1 MNNPREELREYLKQI
16 VHRFLNTKSLFC
28 ELKRINAWSTTPER
42 EDALN
47 HGAYFFQ
54 LTTYSMTR
62 IYLVELAAILSEK
75 EERSL
80 IDWLRKA
87 CVHAR
92 SICPSRYNPNG
103 KNEREVIKE
112 NEYREIIDQNISDL
126 DSFDDLINRIKSW
139 RDKFIAHF
147 DKSFFDTPKAIYEK
161 YPITNSEIDELIEC
175 VAQILHEHYSYL
187 FHADSRM
194 EILSETNVDSIL
206 RYVQAFQKVWKDKK
220 LINNG
225 FRPASYLE

>member
-1 MNNPREELREYLKQI
+1 MNNPKEKLREYLKQI
-16 VHRFLNTKSLFC
+16 VHRFLNAKSLFC
-28 ELKRINAWSTTPER
+28 ELKRINSWSTPER

-54 LTTYSMTR
+54 LATYSMTR
-62 IYLVELAAILSEK
+62 IYLVELAALLSEK
-75 EERSL
+75 EDRSL

-92 SICPSRYNPNG
+92 SICPTRYNPNR
-103 KNEREVIKE
+103 KNERESIRE
-112 NEYREIIDQNISDL
+112 NEYRKIIDENISDL
-126 DSFDDLINRIKSW
+126 DSFNNLINRIKSW
-139 RDKFIAHF
+139 RDKSIAHL
-147 DKSFFDTPKAIYEK
+147 DKTFFDTPSAIYEK

-175 VAQILHEHYSYL
+175 VTRILHEHYSYL

-206 RYVQAFQKVWKDKK
+206 SYVQAFQKVRKDKK
-220 LINNG
+220 LISNG
-225 FRPASYLE
+225 FRPANYLE